1 MAKELPITKLSTHEK
16 ILRAKN
22 RDLSFPLTS
31 DIKQLIAN
39 MKATVKKAPGIGL
52 AAPQVGVNLNLAVI
66 NLEEFGVAPF
76 ALISPKVISKS
87 IKKTRLDEGCLSSPG
102 LFGPVKRPARVEVE
116 AYREDGRRVV
126 IKADGLLAKVLQHE
140 IDHLNGIL
148 IVDKMEKRGK

>member
-16 ILRAKN
+16 ILRTEN

-31 DIKQLIAN
+31 EIKQLIAN

-66 NLEEFGVAPF
+66 NLEEFGVTPF

-87 IKKTRLDEGCLSSPG
+87 IKKTMLDEGCLSAPG